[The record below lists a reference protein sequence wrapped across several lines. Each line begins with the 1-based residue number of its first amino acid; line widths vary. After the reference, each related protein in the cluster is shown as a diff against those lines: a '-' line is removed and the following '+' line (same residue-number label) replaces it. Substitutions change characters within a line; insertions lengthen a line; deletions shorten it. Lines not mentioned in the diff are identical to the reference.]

1 MFYDSNDKTKNE
13 TICALASPMGSGAIA
28 TIRLSGSLSL
38 KIAEQIFKPN
48 NKKLQ
53 LNKAKSHRIH
63 YGLIMDGEQ
72 QVDDVL
78 LSIFKGP
85 NSYTGE
91 DSIEISCHGS
101 SYIQQRILE
110 LIINCGARA
119 AIAGEFTFRAFMNGK
134 FDLSQAEAV
143 ADLISAN
150 SSTSHQLALDQ
161 MRGGFSSKIKELRQ
175 KFVDFAS
182 LLELELDFG
191 EEDVEFADRKQLNDL
206 LSEMDT
212 EVNRL
217 IESFK
222 LGNVLKHG
230 IPVAI
235 IGKPNV
241 GKSTLLNALLNEEK
255 AIVSAIP
262 GTTRDVI
269 EDTVSIDGISFRFI
283 DTAGL
288 RASTE
293 TIESIGIERTYE
305 KIEQAKIILY
315 VFDITET
322 SIEDLNDLL
331 TEYKAVI
338 ENKNKRMI
346 LVANK
351 IDQLIEIPHGF
362 TNFVDLETIFI
373 SAKRKENINEIS
385 DILLKN
391 VDKGNFEDNTI
402 ISNVR
407 HYDSLSKVSKGIE
420 KITAEFQMNTPTD
433 LISIDIREALYYL
446 GEITG
451 EVTTDEI
458 LGNIFG
464 KFCIGK

>member
-1 MFYDSNDKTKNE
+1 MFYDSNDKISNE
-13 TICALASPMGSGAIA
+13 TICALASPFGIGAIA
-28 TIRLSGSLSL
+28 TIRISGPLSFQ
-38 KIAEQIFKPN
+38 IAEQIFEPK

-53 LNKAKSHRIH
+53 LKNSKSHRIH
-63 YGLIMDGEQ
+63 YGLIKLNEELI
-72 QVDDVL
+72 DDVL
-78 LSIFKGP
+78 LSIFKNP

-101 SYIQQRILE
+101 TYIQQRILE

-119 AIAGEFTFRAFMNGK
+119 ATAGEFTFRAFMNGK

-143 ADLISAN
+143 ADLISSN
-150 SSTSHQLALDQ
+150 SASSHQLALNQ
-161 MRGGFSSKIKELRQ
+161 MRGGFSTKIKELRQ

-191 EEDVEFADRKQLNDL
+191 EEDVEFADRKQFNKL
-206 LSEMDT
+206 LDEMDS

-269 EDTVSIDGISFRFI
+269 EDTVTIDGVSFRFI

-288 RASTE
+288 REPTD

-315 VFDITET
+315 VFDVNET
-322 SIEDLNDLL
+322 SIEDLNDLM
-331 TEYKAVI
+331 TEYKDI
-338 ENKNKRMI
+338 IQNENKRMI

-351 IDQLIEIPHGF
+351 IDQLIKIPQGF
-362 TNFVDLETIFI
+362 VDFVDLETIFI

-385 DILLKN
+385 DLLLKN
-391 VDKGNFEDNTI
+391 INSENYIDQTI

-407 HYDSLSKVSKGIE
+407 HYDSLSKVQKGIE
-420 KITAEFQMNTPTD
+420 KIKNEFSLNTPTD